1 MNPVAIP
8 APAAEPERP
17 GAVTAVGWIW
27 IVLAGLVVLRSL
39 LNMTLW
45 SVMEWQA
52 PRMIEDLQQRA
63 KEAWIFDL
71 MLRHVVLKNALV
83 GVASAAVAVFA
94 WGMLQLKNWGRI
106 GVQVACWVSLA
117 YMALFLCAWVVYWPV
132 IAQVAARDRSLTEAR
147 MTQVYYGG
155 IGGSLAIGLALIA
168 MIAVLRSRR
177 VRAAFSG
184 T

>member
-17 GAVTAVGWIW
+17 GAVTAIGWIW
-27 IVLAGLVVLRSL
+27 IVLAGLVLLRSL

-52 PRMIEDLQQRA
+52 PRMIEAMQQRA
-63 KEAWIFDL
+63 TEAWIFGL
-71 MLRHVVLKNALV
+71 MLRHVVLKNALMA
-83 GVASAAVAVFA
+83 VASIAVVVFA
-94 WGMLQLKNWGRI
+94 WGLLQLKKWGRI
-106 GVQVACWVSLA
+106 GVQVACWFSLV
-117 YMALFLCAWVVYWPV
+117 YMAVFICAWIVYWPV
-132 IAQVAARDRSLTEAR
+132 IAEVGTRDRGLTEAR
-147 MTQVYYGG
+147 LTQVYYGG
-155 IGGSLAIGLALIA
+155 LGGSLAIGVGLIA
-168 MIAVLRSRR
+168 MIAVLGSRR